1 MSRIGR
7 WLSSKID
14 TYISGIIESRVNE
27 KIQSM
32 LYSASGDDSPP
43 LEDDRVLI
51 VKIDGS
57 GKYSVAGVLSKSQGA
72 NPGEKI
78 LYSRNS
84 SGVKQATIY
93 LKSDKSIVIN
103 AGTKNAARLNDS
115 ISSSI
120 VEDSVFWT
128 WLSAAAVV
136 LAGLGVVAPTP
147 TSLTGKI
154 TSGTSEVKL
163 P

>member
-1 MSRIGR
+1 MMRIGR

-27 KIQSM
+27 KIQAM
-32 LYSASGDDSPP
+32 LYGSSGDDSPP
-43 LEDDRVLI
+43 LEEDRVLMI
-51 VKIDGS
+51 QIDGS
-57 GKYSVAGVLSKSQGA
+57 GKYSIAGVLSKSQGA

-93 LKSDKSIVIN
+93 LKGDKSIIIN
-103 AGTKNAARLNDS
+103 AGTKNAARKDDTV
-115 ISSSI
+115 SSSI
-120 VEDSVFWT
+120 ADDSIFWT
-128 WLSAAAVV
+128 WLSAAAIV
-136 LAGLGVVAPTP
+136 LTGLGVVAPTP
-147 TSLTGKI
+147 TSLASKI
-154 TSGTSEVKL
+154 TGGSSEVKL